1 MDRTKAKFWFYLMT
15 ITSVI
20 YILWRLFFTL
30 PIGFGLVSLIAG
42 IALFLAEL
50 ISIVEAV
57 INLRCMARR
66 KDIQLPDVPPELYP
80 DVDVLIATHS
90 EDAELLKKTVNGC
103 VHIKYPNPS
112 KVHIYLCD
120 DSDRP
125 EIAAL
130 AQRMKVGYFGLSE
143 NKYAKAGNLNN
154 ALGKTRSPLIVTFDA
169 DMIPRREFLLK
180 TIPYFFLPKM
190 IEEDGR
196 WRIRTPDEIDEDYKI
211 GFIQTPQS
219 FYNPDLFQFNFFAEQ
234 NIPNEQDYFFREVN
248 LGRSASNA
256 VIYAGSNTV
265 ISREALEEVGGI
277 RTGTITEDFATG
289 IDIQA
294 KGYTTYAVDTVLAS
308 GLAPN
313 DFQSLLKQ
321 RQRWGRGCVQTVRSI
336 KFWTNGLPIVAK
348 LSYLTCLFYWWTF
361 VRRFIYMLSPILYSL
376 FGVLVVKCDLLGLL
390 FMWAPSY
397 LIYNHALKILSG
409 KIRNQRW
416 SNIVDTIICPYMIVP
431 ILLETFGISLRKFA
445 VTSKEKITTRS
456 AQMHYAIP
464 HILLLIATVLGVVFC
479 ARDMIIYWSLGS
491 IVVLFWLCMNGYF
504 LAMAV
509 IFMTGRVNYRSTE
522 RYYSHVM
529 VEFPAAEGTVRAV
542 TSDISE
548 NGFAFLIDFPEYVP
562 IEKDIPFTLRD
573 NGYEAVV
580 HGRAV
585 HVDQVGDLWK
595 YSVQI
600 TPEDNED
607 RLEYLQIVYD
617 RVPTL
622 AVGIRTSAIK
632 DLLIFVRKKIN
643 SSQPANRKL
652 PRIVMEY
659 STATTDG
666 VSVTVLDFNYQYI
679 TVAGLEEQTQA
690 QLKFAPDVLLD
701 IERVEGR
708 KNELYLIKNWEEVSE
723 SQVLRR
729 TLNTIMKGGV
739 YEEVKTGASV

>member
-1 MDRTKAKFWFYLMT
+1 M
-15 ITSVI
+15 
-20 YILWRLFFTL
+20 
-30 PIGFGLVSLIAG
+30 
-42 IALFLAEL
+42 
-50 ISIVEAV
+50 
-57 INLRCMARR
+57 
-66 KDIQLPDVPPELYP
+66 
-80 DVDVLIATHS
+80 
-90 EDAELLKKTVNGC
+90 
-103 VHIKYPNPS
+103 
-112 KVHIYLCD
+112 
-120 DSDRP
+120 
-125 EIAAL
+125 
-130 AQRMKVGYFGLSE
+130 
-143 NKYAKAGNLNN
+143 
-154 ALGKTRSPLIVTFDA
+154 
-169 DMIPRREFLLK
+169 
-180 TIPYFFLPKM
+180 
-190 IEEDGR
+190 
-196 WRIRTPDEIDEDYKI
+196 
-211 GFIQTPQS
+211 
-219 FYNPDLFQFNFFAEQ
+219 
-234 NIPNEQDYFFREVN
+234 
-248 LGRSASNA
+248 
-256 VIYAGSNTV
+256 
-265 ISREALEEVGGI
+265 
-277 RTGTITEDFATG
+277 
-289 IDIQA
+289 
-294 KGYTTYAVDTVLAS
+294 
-308 GLAPN
+308 
-313 DFQSLLKQ
+313 
-321 RQRWGRGCVQTVRSI
+321 
-336 KFWTNGLPIVAK
+336 
-348 LSYLTCLFYWWTF
+348 
-361 VRRFIYMLSPILYSL
+361 
-376 FGVLVVKCDLLGLL
+376 LVVKCDLLGLL

-456 AQMHYAIP
+456 AQMRYAIP

-522 RYYSHVM
+522 RYYSHVA

-632 DLLIFVRKKIN
+632 DLLVFVRKKIK

>member
-1 MDRTKAKFWFYLMT
+1 MDRAKSKFWFYLMT

-30 PIGFGLVSLIAG
+30 PFGLGLVSLIAG
-42 IALFLAEL
+42 IALFSAEL

-57 INLRCMARR
+57 INLRCMTRR
-66 KDIQLPDVPPELYP
+66 KDIQMPDVPAGLYP

-103 VHIKYPNPS
+103 VHMKYPDPS

-130 AQRMKVGYFGLSE
+130 ARRMKVGYFGLSE

-154 ALGKTRSPLIVTFDA
+154 ALEKTHSPLVVTFDA
-169 DMIPRREFLLK
+169 DMIPRSEFLLK
-180 TIPYFFLPKM
+180 TVPYFFLPNM

-196 WRIRTPDEIDEDYKI
+196 WRMRTPDEIDKDYKI

-248 LGRSASNA
+248 LGRSASNS

-313 DFQSLLKQ
+313 DFRSLLKQ

-336 KFWTNGLPIVAK
+336 KFWTNGLPIVSK

-416 SNIVDTIICPYMIVP
+416 SNIVDAIICPYMILP

-456 AQMHYAIP
+456 AQIRYAIP
-464 HILLLIATVLGVVFC
+464 HILLLIATALGVAFC
-479 ARDMIIYWSLGS
+479 VRDMILYRSLGS

-509 IFMTGRVNYRSTE
+509 LFMTGRVNYRSTE
-522 RYYSHVM
+522 RYYSQVP
-529 VEFPAAEGTVRAV
+529 VEFPVAGGTVRAV

-548 NGFAFLIDFPEYVP
+548 NGFAFLISFPEYIP
-562 IEKDIPFTLRD
+562 SEKDIPFLLRD
-573 NGYEAVV
+573 NGCEAVV

-585 HVDQVGDLWK
+585 HVDQVGKSWK
-595 YSVQI
+595 YSIQI

-622 AVGIRTSAIK
+622 AVGIRTTAIK
-632 DLLIFVRKKIN
+632 DLLIFARKKMV

-652 PRIVMEY
+652 PRIAMEY
-659 STATTDG
+659 DTVTSDG
-666 VSVTVLDFNYQYI
+666 VLVKVLDFNYQYI
-679 TVAGLEEQTQA
+679 TAAGLEGQLRA
-690 QLKFAPDVLLD
+690 QLEFAPDVLLD

-723 SQVLRR
+723 SPALRR
-729 TLNTIMKGGV
+729 ALNKIMEGDA
-739 YEEVKTGASV
+739 YEEAEARTFV